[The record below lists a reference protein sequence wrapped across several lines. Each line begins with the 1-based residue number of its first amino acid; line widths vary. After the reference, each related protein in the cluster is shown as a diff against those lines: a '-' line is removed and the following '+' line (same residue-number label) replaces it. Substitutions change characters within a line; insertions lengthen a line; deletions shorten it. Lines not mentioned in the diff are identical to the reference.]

1 MVAFGSSSDVMP
13 SRCAVRTTVLGPTSM
28 PSRTATVFS
37 DSDSALVSVTGPK
50 YSRL

>member
-1 MVAFGSSSDVMP
+1 MEAFGSSSEVMP
-13 SRCAVRTTVLGPTSM
+13 RRWAVSQTVFGPTSR
-28 PSRTATVFS
+28 PRRTATVLS